1 MRIIDVHTH
10 PVMFQEGR
18 LPSEVRWLVTHGRSL
33 GIERMVGL
41 GDVLLHGRN
50 FTAEQIVAVNDES
63 ARVQRMA
70 PDYFR
75 FFCFLNPR
83 LGEKAVLREVERC
96 VTAYGF
102 IGLKLEICNNAR
114 DACMRPVMEAARRW
128 KLPVLQHSWSQTILR
143 QRSYHTDPADTA
155 LLARRHPDVTVIMPH
170 LTGCGVRG
178 VIEAKGLAN
187 LYLDT
192 SGGMP
197 DEGLLEYAVGHLGA
211 DHVLYGS
218 DLPGRAPGVAI
229 QRVLGSRLSAAEKRL
244 VLHGNALRLLRLD

>member
-1 MRIIDVHTH
+1 MRIIDAHTH
-10 PVMFQEGR
+10 PVFLGEGR
-18 LPSEVRWLVTHGRSL
+18 KASDVSRLVARGRAL

-41 GDVLLHGRN
+41 GDVLIHGRN
-50 FTAEQIVAVNDES
+50 FTAAQIVAVNDES
-63 ARVQRMA
+63 ARIQRMA

-83 LGEKAVLREVERC
+83 LGANAVLSEVERC
-96 VTAYGF
+96 VTRYGF

-114 DACMRPVMEAARRW
+114 DACMGPVMAAARRW
-128 KLPVLQHSWSQTILR
+128 RLPVLQHSWSQTILR
-143 QRSYHTDPADTA
+143 QRSFHTDPEDTA
-155 LLARRHPDVTVIMPH
+155 LLARRHPDVIVIMPH

-178 VIEAKGLAN
+178 VLAAKGLAN
-187 LYLDT
+187 LCVDT

-197 DEGLLEYAVGHLGA
+197 DAGLVEYAVNHLGA

-229 QRVLGSRLSAAEKRL
+229 QRILGSRLSFADKQLILR
-244 VLHGNALRLLRLD
+244 GNAERLLNLD